1 MRHAGRVVAEPV
13 RSPDRLPTLTE
24 VVMEGP
30 QFPAPGATPR
40 LAPAADS
47 PSVAATDA
55 GAIVDAVMGSLQA
68 RIDLMLEYRL
78 REALTPLLARAAET
92 MVQETRAELAQTLRD
107 VVARAVAQELARR
120 RLR

>member
-1 MRHAGRVVAEPV
+1 MAESA

-30 QFPAPGATPR
+30 VGHAPATAMRKPAAPPAP
-40 LAPAADS
+40 PA
-47 PSVAATDA
+47 AATDA
-55 GAIVDAVMGSLQA
+55 SPIVNAVLASLQP

-78 REALTPLLARAAET
+78 REALSPLLARAADT
-92 MVQETRAELAQTLRD
+92 IVQETRAELARTLRD

-120 RLR
+120 RVR